1 MDVRFF
7 RFNLAFEAD
16 VLAAFERCPALGLA
30 GGFVCFLAGVGF
42 AACSV
47 FGFDFGFVEFRV
59 TGNCA
64 KRNKGN
70 KASNKERNSRGL
82 IIINV
87 E

>member
-1 MDVRFF
+1 MDVKFF

-16 VLAAFERCPALGLA
+16 VLAAFERCPLFGLA
-30 GGFVCFLAGVGF
+30 GWLVFFADDGF

-47 FGFDFGFVEFRV
+47 FGFAFGFVEFRV

-70 KASNKERNSRGL
+70 RASNKERKNL
-82 IIINV
+82 CFIIFTSL
-87 E
+87 